1 MEYLKPM
8 DWYFWIAIILLPAQL
23 LFTIQIVMNVRYAYK
38 KSGKKRDW
46 YCPDVVIVVPCK
58 GLDAAF
64 EQNIL
69 SFFRQDYT
77 SYRLWF
83 VVDDLSDPAYPVLEK
98 IISQYS
104 SQAKPT
110 EVRLFVA
117 GKATHSSQKLHNLL
131 FCYRQIP
138 AQTEALVFADSD
150 ACADSHWLGHI
161 VYSLHSKKTGATSG
175 YRWFVPKTQNMA
187 TLGLSCINA
196 AVAQVLGNNR
206 LNQAWGGSMAIG
218 VKTFREVGL
227 EAIWSKSIC
236 DDLTLSGLIRHAGKK
251 MVYVPPCMVASY
263 ESTTWLKLFEFVRRQ
278 FVITRIYAPQTWL
291 FGLSALLFS
300 VGGLWCTAGFAA
312 AAWLGGHTHAVF
324 FTLAAIFIFL
334 NQAIRAILRQWMIA
348 RILLVKDRKALFP
361 AAVADIALFW
371 IWGLMLLVVILSSS
385 FGKTIRW
392 RGIRYHI
399 KSPLDIVIES
409 AV

>member
-1 MEYLKPM
+1 MEYPKDM
-8 DWYFWIAIILLPAQL
+8 DWYFWIVIILLLGQVA
-23 LFTIQIVMNVRYAYK
+23 FTTQIATNVWYAYR

-46 YCPDVVIVVPCK
+46 YSPDAVVIVPCR
-58 GLDAAF
+58 GLDATF

-69 SFFRQDYT
+69 SFFKQDYK

-83 VVDDLSDPAYPVLEK
+83 VVDDACDPAYPALEK
-98 IISQYS
+98 IISQYAS
-104 SQAKPT
+104 GASAT
-110 EVRLFVA
+110 EVRLFIA
-117 GKATHSSQKLHNLL
+117 GKATRSSQKLHNML

-138 AQTEALVFADSD
+138 PQTEALIFADSD

-161 VYSLHSKKTGATSG
+161 VYSLHSDKTGATSG
-175 YRWFVPKTQNMA
+175 YRWFVPRTRNMA
-187 TLGLSCINA
+187 TLALSGLNA
-196 AVAQVLGNNR
+196 AVAQVLGNNYI
-206 LNQAWGGSMAIG
+206 NQAWGGSMAIL
-218 VKTFREVGL
+218 VRTFREVGL
-227 EAIWSKSIC
+227 ETIWSRSVC
-236 DDLTLSGLIRHAGKK
+236 DDLTLSGAIRRAGKK

-263 ESTTWLKLFEFVRRQ
+263 ESTTWLKLFEFARRQ

-291 FGLSALLFS
+291 FGLSAILFS

-312 AAWLGGHTHAVF
+312 AAWRSGHTNAVF

-348 RILLVKDRKALFP
+348 RFLLVKDKKALLP

-371 IWGLMLLVVILSSS
+371 IWGIVLLILILSST

-399 KSPLDIVIES
+399 KSPLDVVIES
-409 AV
+409 AK